1 MPVVR
6 WTLRTLPLLL
16 TACGGGGSSTPVAGA
31 NVPTQLLACRARVDR
46 PFQFAEIALR
56 DDRNLGLRRV
66 ADRSGQER
74 GVRLHPDGNTVVFVR
89 ERENDDPSSRELFV
103 SSLDGSLGERRLTQ
117 NAARDDEPCWSPD
130 GGRIL
135 FASDR
140 TGVGGLWTMAPDGSD
155 VVPFVVTPA
164 GDSDG
169 EPDWHRGTNRVV
181 WSRRGNDGRHGLW
194 LANGDGSVAMP
205 LTDGGATTGNGSG
218 DREPAFTGDAAR
230 VVFVRRFGGQ
240 LATLCSCEV
249 ATGAVTVLLTPN
261 GDIGTPR
268 VAPAQ
273 DRVFFGLAEP
283 AAGRATRRLA
293 MVPLAGG
300 TPVLLWPDERWLLTG
315 LDLLPSLPAAPAP
328 GVTTPLDVTQAQLQ
342 IATATAVFGARSQLT
357 AADGDEYEVTTATV
371 EGREVA
377 GLNVRF
383 DLPVAAA
390 TEVQEVRVRLVL
402 RASRSGGDSVLRTS
416 IYNPLDER
424 FDTAVELPAATTA
437 TTLTFTTSSLRHVTA
452 EKQLRITTIADLAPG
467 ARARLFVDLVEVVMV
482 AAAN

>member
-1 MPVVR
+1 MPSARRALLAV
-6 WTLRTLPLLL
+6 PLLL
-16 TACGGGGSSTPVAGA
+16 PACGGGASSTPIAGA
-31 NVPTQLLACRARVDR
+31 DVAPQLLACRARVDR

-66 ADRSGQER
+66 SDRSGRER
-74 GVRLHPDGNTVVFVR
+74 GVRLHPDGNTVVFAR
-89 ERENDDPSSRELFV
+89 ERDNDSPASRELFV
-103 SSLDGSLGERRLTQ
+103 SSLDGTFGELRLTQ
-117 NAARDDEPCWSPD
+117 NLDRDDEPCWSPD
-130 GGRIL
+130 GSRVL

-140 TGVGGLWTMAPDGSD
+140 GGISGLWTMARDGSD

-164 GDSDG
+164 ASSDG
-169 EPDWHRGTNRVV
+169 EPDWHRATNRVV
-181 WSRRGNDGRHGLW
+181 WSRRGNDGRHALW
-194 LANGDGSVAMP
+194 LGNGDGSGSMP
-205 LTDGGATTGNGSG
+205 LTDGGPTVGNGSG
-218 DREPAFTGDAAR
+218 DREPAFTGDATR
-230 VVFVRRFGGQ
+230 VVFVRRLGDQ

-249 ATGAVTVLLTPN
+249 ATGAVTVLLAPN

-293 MVPLAGG
+293 MLPFAGG
-300 TPVLLWPDERWLLTG
+300 QPVLLWPDERWQLDG
-315 LDLLPSLPAAPAP
+315 LELLPSLPAAPAP
-328 GVTTPLDVTQAQLQ
+328 GAVTPLDVTQAQLQ
-342 IATATAVFGARSQLT
+342 IATATSVFGARSQLT

-371 EGREVA
+371 EGREIA

-390 TEVQEVRVRLVL
+390 TDVQELRVRLVL
-402 RASRSGGDSVLRTS
+402 RASRAGGDSQLRTS
-416 IYNPLDER
+416 IYNPLDQR

-452 EKQLRITTIADLAPG
+452 EKQLRITAIADLAPG
-467 ARARLFVDLVEVVMV
+467 ARAQLFLDLVEVVLV
-482 AAAN
+482 AAN